1 MISVGI
7 PDGNCKN
14 VVYLSGI
21 DEGWFRMQKSLF
33 VLPEGLFRP

>member
-21 DEGWFRMQKSLF
+21 DEGWFHVQQTL
-33 VLPEGLFRP
+33 LALAEGLFRP